1 MRRNEDRSDLRLMKC
16 IVLVG
21 ITVGV
26 AVTEVK
32 QVILTAKDCAKKIK
46 AKFKSGTKNKH
57 VD

>member
-1 MRRNEDRSDLRLMKC
+1 MKC
-16 IVLVG
+16 IVLAG

-32 QVILTAKDCAKKIK
+32 RVIVIAKDYTKKVK
-46 AKFKSGTKNKH
+46 AKLKSAAKNKH